1 MTINRVV
8 LAVAVISTTLLVTL
22 LGLMLWAWLNE
33 KDEIPPSVVYSMD
46 PECHPETSYS
56 TGPVGGEGWTGWY
69 HTCVQN
75 HGPIFV
81 WRDGKLV
88 ERGHFVNGKK
98 DGLFT
103 SYALDGSITRQTRYV
118 AGKEVPLEDD

>member
-8 LAVAVISTTLLVTL
+8 LAVAVVSTTLFVSLS
-22 LGLMLWAWLNE
+22 GLMLWVWLDSKVE
-33 KDEIPPSVVYSMD
+33 PPPSVIYSID

-56 TGPVGGEGWTGWY
+56 TGRAGGDEWIGWY

-75 HGPIFV
+75 HGPMFI
-81 WRDGKLV
+81 WREGKLV
-88 ERGHFVNGKK
+88 ERGHFVNGKR

-103 SYALDGSITRQTRYV
+103 SYALDGSVIKQTRYV
-118 AGKEVPLEDD
+118 AGKEVPLEEG

>member
-1 MTINRVV
+1 MMTNRVV
-8 LAVAVISTTLLVTL
+8 LAVAVVSSTLLVAL
-22 LGLMLWAWLNE
+22 SGLMLWAWL
-33 KDEIPPSVVYSMD
+33 DGRDQIPPLVVYSMD

-56 TGPVGGEGWTGWY
+56 TGLVADEEWVGWY

-75 HGPIFV
+75 HGPIFI

-88 ERGHFVNGKK
+88 ERGHFLNGKK

-103 SYALDGSITRQTRYV
+103 SYALDGSVTKQTRYV
-118 AGKEVPLEDD
+118 AGKEVPLGDG